1 MREYVYYN
9 CEHNEFTVVSEIE
22 LELYSPT
29 CKFKQDYSDNFYILY
44 KSCKTTNLISFVYIG
59 EL

>member
-9 CEHNEFTVVSEIE
+9 CGHNELTVISEWE
-22 LELYSPT
+22 LANYSPT
-29 CKFKQDYSDNFYILY
+29 YYYNQLHNENYYILY
-44 KSCKTTNLISFVYIG
+44 KSCKTLIYIG

>member
-9 CEHNEFTVVSEIE
+9 CEHNEITVISE
-22 LELYSPT
+22 LELANYSPT
-29 CKFKQDYSDNFYILY
+29 YYYNQLHSENYYILY
-44 KSCKTTNLISFVYIG
+44 KSCKTLNLITFIYIG